1 MSKNRVYLLI
11 SFCVLFWSGNFVIG
25 RFINTEIEALELAF
39 FRWFFT
45 LLFLLPALFFVDL
58 KKLFRIF
65 KQNILILSILSF
77 LGITLFNTIVYTA
90 LKTTTATN
98 ALLIN
103 STTPLM
109 ILLLSSIIYKTF
121 ISKLQVFG
129 VVVSTLG
136 VVFLVLKGDF
146 LNILSLDYHEGD
158 FYIIA
163 SSLAWALYSLLVKLK
178 PKELN
183 FFEFFVIIV
192 IFGFILLLPLYFYQ
206 SYTFEQEITQIK
218 EHWYF
223 FLYISFFTSILSYF
237 FWNIGIDEIG
247 AEKTG
252 QFTHLM
258 PIFGSILAFVFLGE
272 TLEFY
277 HILGA
282 LLIGFGIYLSL
293 FIKTNK

>member
-11 SFCVLFWSGNFVIG
+11 SFCVLFWSGNFIIG
-25 RFINTEIEALELAF
+25 RFINTEIEAIELAF

-45 LLFLLPALFFVDL
+45 LLFLLPTLFFVDL
-58 KKLFRIF
+58 KKIFRIF
-65 KQNILILSILSF
+65 KQNILILTFLSF

-109 ILLLSSIIYKTF
+109 ILLLSSIIFKTY

-129 VVVSTLG
+129 VIVSTLG

-163 SSLAWALYSLLVKLK
+163 SSFAWALYSILVKLK

-183 FFEFFVIIV
+183 FFEFFIIIV
-192 IFGFILLLPLYFYQ
+192 IVGFILLLPLYFSQ
-206 SYTFEQEITQIK
+206 NYTLEQEITQIK

-223 FLYISFFTSILSYF
+223 FLYISFFTSILSYY

-247 AEKTG
+247 ATKTG

-282 LLIGFGIYLSL
+282 LCIGFGIYLSL
-293 FIKTNK
+293 FIKRQN